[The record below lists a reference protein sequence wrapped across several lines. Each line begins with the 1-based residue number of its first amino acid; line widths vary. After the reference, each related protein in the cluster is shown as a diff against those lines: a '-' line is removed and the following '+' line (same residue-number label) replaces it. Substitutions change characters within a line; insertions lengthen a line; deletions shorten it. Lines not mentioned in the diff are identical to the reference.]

1 MIEECFTFMSIQ
13 ENHGRS
19 KLDVNLQQ
27 RLIIS
32 GLRIVLQQQM
42 HEMVLTRS
50 IYAKED
56 LFNSTE
62 KYLTKNS
69 WKREKTSQHKQFYQ
83 EIQEYRCAKCE
94 HYKLNWKMLDSA
106 SYHLRSTFSLHPFF
120 ISYATDK
127 EMALCMCK
135 LCLNAK
141 LLDNVLMVQ
150 AKTDG
155 DDSNNLIAHFLCTV
169 VIAQSPLISND
180 YYRWKCAKIANN
192 FQKMKKNT

>member
-13 ENHGRS
+13 ENHGGS

-50 IYAKED
+50 IYSKED

-94 HYKLNWKMLDSA
+94 HYKLN
-106 SYHLRSTFSLHPFF
+106 
-120 ISYATDK
+120 
-127 EMALCMCK
+127 
-135 LCLNAK
+135 
-141 LLDNVLMVQ
+141 
-150 AKTDG
+150 
-155 DDSNNLIAHFLCTV
+155 
-169 VIAQSPLISND
+169 
-180 YYRWKCAKIANN
+180 
-192 FQKMKKNT
+192 

>member
-69 WKREKTSQHKQFYQ
+69 WKREKQ
-83 EIQEYRCAKCE
+83 
-94 HYKLNWKMLDSA
+94 A
-106 SYHLRSTFSLHPFF
+106 ST
-120 ISYATDK
+120 
-127 EMALCMCK
+127 
-135 LCLNAK
+135 
-141 LLDNVLMVQ
+141 
-150 AKTDG
+150 
-155 DDSNNLIAHFLCTV
+155 
-169 VIAQSPLISND
+169 
-180 YYRWKCAKIANN
+180 NN
-192 FQKMKKNT
+192 FIRKYRSIDVQNVNITN

>member
-56 LFNSTE
+56 
-62 KYLTKNS
+62 
-69 WKREKTSQHKQFYQ
+69 
-83 EIQEYRCAKCE
+83 
-94 HYKLNWKMLDSA
+94 
-106 SYHLRSTFSLHPFF
+106 
-120 ISYATDK
+120 
-127 EMALCMCK
+127 
-135 LCLNAK
+135 
-141 LLDNVLMVQ
+141 
-150 AKTDG
+150 
-155 DDSNNLIAHFLCTV
+155 
-169 VIAQSPLISND
+169 
-180 YYRWKCAKIANN
+180 
-192 FQKMKKNT
+192 